1 MEPHFIYLNASRIH
15 LHRRGESAILY
26 MHTVFVKI
34 RRVRGSNGNIAVT
47 LTMWTIFLKG
57 VSLTGDYL
65 QSRLFTDMIQL
76 PSDIPPQFSGH
87 ETFPLRQL
95 WLRKAYDVVTQQH
108 APVSRS
114 VFADEEAIVR
124 FGVGKNM
131 AMSIRFWAS
140 ACGIIEENDGYQAT
154 RLGHLLFKTNG
165 FDEFNEH
172 PATTWLMHWQ
182 VASTHEKTT
191 TWWYLF
197 NHMVQQVFDRELIN
211 ASLSGLVAE
220 HKLRISLATLKRD
233 VECCIR
239 SYVPRLGGDSPEE
252 MSEPLFGELG
262 LIQQNA
268 KGAFEFR
275 RGAKRSLPDGVFAYA
290 LLDYWERMQHVGSV
304 MAFDRVAYDYGS
316 PGRVFKLDENSV
328 ADRLMALE
336 ELTRGQIQWTEQA
349 GIRQV
354 TRKDAGQKNLADLK
368 YKLLESAYA

>member
-1 MEPHFIYLNASRIH
+1 M
-15 LHRRGESAILY
+15 
-26 MHTVFVKI
+26 
-34 RRVRGSNGNIAVT
+34 
-47 LTMWTIFLKG
+47 
-57 VSLTGDYL
+57 TGDFL
-65 QSRLFTDMIQL
+65 QSRLLTHMIQL
-76 PSDIPPQFSGH
+76 PSDKPPQFSGH

-95 WLRKAYDVVTQQH
+95 WLRKAYDAVTHQQE
-108 APVSRS
+108 PVARS

-131 AMSIRFWAS
+131 AMSIRFWAT
-140 ACGIIEENDGYQAT
+140 ACGIIEDEGGYRAT
-154 RLGHLLFKTNG
+154 KLGHLLFNAYDG
-165 FDEFNEH
+165 LDEFNEH

-197 NHMVQQVFDRELIN
+197 NHVVQQVFDRDLLN
-211 ASLSGLVAE
+211 NSLSGLVAE

-239 SYVPRLGGDSPEE
+239 SYVPRLGGDSPEA

-290 LLDYWERMQHVGSV
+290 LLDYWERMGHAGSV

-316 PGRVFKLDENSV
+316 PGRVFKLDENAV

-354 TRKDAGQKNLADLK
+354 TRKDIGQKNLPDLK